1 MASFRTTGKKIKM
14 AMPRMQSSSSQCCLC
29 SIGVFLFL
37 FGIIMIATG
46 ASLILN
52 YGIVNDD
59 LLLPE
64 LRNDEGKKI
73 VGIVLICVG
82 LVFGIV
88 SVSVSAY
95 YFCAPSKHPISIKP
109 DDIRSISNGSTLS
122 GARITSTQRPGSNQ
136 SARSGSN
143 QSARS
148 GSNQSARS
156 NGQGT
161 RRKVSP
167 VDGPLKPIEKSS
179 GSQFSQSIPS
189 VHHRSK
195 NKQKT
200 KKKSKRLVTKTQLED
215 IKELDTVSRKTMD
228 IGDDNNYDTPRSPSE
243 LDSASINTSE
253 TSSRVPTYHVTDYS
267 MQQSDHSIIVQTGGS
282 IKHTNHYNMQTNNS
296 DIDTYHNA
304 LPGTASS
311 ENSNDYE
318 SDDQIMNKN
327 KRKNHSHG
335 SHDNPTFDGCEL
347 ESTGSE
353 STINKAIL
361 SDVNDE
367 QSQTSSL

>member
-1 MASFRTTGKKIKM
+1 MGSFRTIGKKIKM

-29 SIGVFLFL
+29 SIGVFMFL

-95 YFCAPSKHPISIKP
+95 YFCAPEKHPTIKP

-122 GARITSTQRPGSNQ
+122 GTRLTSTQRPGSRPGSNQ

-156 NGQGT
+156 NGQGA

-195 NKQKT
+195 NKHKT

-228 IGDDNNYDTPRSPSE
+228 IGYDDNYDTPRSPSE

-267 MQQSDHSIIVQTGGS
+267 IQQTDHSIIVQNGSS
-282 IKHTNHYNMQTNNS
+282 IKNSNHYDMQTNNS
-296 DIDTYHNA
+296 EIDAYHNA

-311 ENSNDYE
+311 END
-318 SDDQIMNKN
+318 SDDQIINKN

-361 SDVNDE
+361 SDVYDE
-367 QSQTSSL
+367 KSQTSSL